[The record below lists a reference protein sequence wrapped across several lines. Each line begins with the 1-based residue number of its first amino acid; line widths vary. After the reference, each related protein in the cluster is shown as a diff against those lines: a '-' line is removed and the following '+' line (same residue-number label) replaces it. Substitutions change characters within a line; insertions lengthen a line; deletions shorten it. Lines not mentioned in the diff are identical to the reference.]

1 VEHDSQH
8 AVDAEPGV
16 PEAGVAD
23 EVVHR
28 KSAGQRRHASS
39 SRARRSRSGSSGLI
53 GTQVDLKDGASKM
66 APPAGSFLTS
76 RRPRWASTMARLI
89 ASPMPSPSSLVVK
102 NGSKW
107 RRWSASS
114 SSHAGRIPEKQAEEN
129 ERSRRQRRR
138 QYQHLFEVRS
148 LTQVNFTRSMKGAK
162 VFRNSIAQYRCV
174 SGVLRP
180 TGATTV
186 KRQRFALVR
195 QGHRAR
201 CFLNHPHR
209 GVNKDGG
216 DEQPDKNVRPGR
228 ACHRNQGC
236 GHQDASVADDVVS

>member
-1 VEHDSQH
+1 VGLDDGTADRQPH
-8 AVDAEPGV
+8 AEPV
-16 PEAGVAD
+16 
-23 EVVHR
+23 
-28 KSAGQRRHASS
+28 
-39 SRARRSRSGSSGLI
+39 GL
-53 GTQVDLKDGASKM
+53 GGEERLEMETLE
-66 APPAGSFLTS
+66 
-76 RRPRWASTMARLI
+76 RLI
-89 ASPMPSPSSLVVK
+89 LVV
-102 NGSKW
+102 
-107 RRWSASS
+107 
-114 SSHAGRIPEKQAEEN
+114 SHAGRIPEKQAEEN

-216 DEQPDKNVRPGR
+216 DEQPDKNVRPRR